1 MKERKQRSKAGKEN
15 KDKDHW
21 NRMKRIGGRD
31 NWRKGGRVEGRAA
44 AFLKDEQKEQSK
56 INGSCYSC

>member
-15 KDKDHW
+15 KEKEHL

-44 AFLKDEQKEQSK
+44 AFLKDEQKE
-56 INGSCYSC
+56 